1 MTTDTFSTFRATL
14 SLVLIGTVLNGCND
28 LDEALN
34 TEPKRRVS
42 AVPGI
47 ASTDDIQ
54 DVQTAAGGN
63 SPT

>member
-42 AVPGI
+42 AVP
-47 ASTDDIQ
+47 
-54 DVQTAAGGN
+54 
-63 SPT
+63 